1 MPLLPCSIAFIG
13 TGIMGSSMARHLIMN
28 GHPLHVHNRTREKA
42 EALLERGA
50 TWHDTPESAANAADV
65 VITML
70 GLPSDVEQVYFGKT
84 AGGGV
89 IAAAKSGSLLIDM
102 TTSSP
107 RLAER
112 ISSVARERN
121 IEALDA
127 PVSGGDV
134 GARNKSLVIMVG
146 GEDEAFHGGEPLLQ
160 QMGQSVTRLGPAGS
174 GQRCKLSNQIAVA
187 IGMVAWCE
195 ALAVAK
201 ASNLDPSAVQDVIR
215 GGAAGSWGLTNLAPR
230 ALKEDFEPGF
240 LVRHLVKDIRLAQEE
255 ADLHGLHLP
264 GLEVAQKLYEL
275 LEKLGYG
282 EAGTQVLFHHY
293 ETNRGA
299 G

>member
-1 MPLLPCSIAFIG
+1 MPLLPRSIAFIG
-13 TGIMGSSMARHLIMN
+13 TGIMGSRMAGHLIMN

-112 ISSVARERN
+112 ISSVAREQN

-146 GEDEAFHGGEPLLQ
+146 GEDEAFHRGEPLLQ

-230 ALKEDFEPGF
+230 ALNEDFKPGF

-255 ADLHGLHLP
+255 ADLHGLRLP

-275 LEKLGYG
+275 VEKLGYG

-293 ETNRGA
+293 ETNIGV

>member
-1 MPLLPCSIAFIG
+1 
-13 TGIMGSSMARHLIMN
+13 MN

-112 ISSVARERN
+112 ISSVAREQN

-134 GARNKSLVIMVG
+134 GARNKSLVVMVG
-146 GEDEAFHGGEPLLQ
+146 GEDEAFYRGEPLLE
-160 QMGQSVTRLGPAGS
+160 QMGQLVTRLGPAGS

-201 ASNLDPSAVQDVIR
+201 ASNLDPSVVQNVIR

-230 ALKEDFEPGF
+230 ALNEDFKPGF

-255 ADLHGLHLP
+255 ADLHGLRLP

-275 LEKLGYG
+275 VEKLGYG

-293 ETNRGA
+293 ETNRGV

>member
-1 MPLLPCSIAFIG
+1 
-13 TGIMGSSMARHLIMN
+13 MN

-134 GARNKSLVIMVG
+134 GARNKSLVVMVG
-146 GEDEAFHGGEPLLQ
+146 GEDEAFHRGEPLLQ

-201 ASNLDPSAVQDVIR
+201 ASNLDPSVVQNVIR

-230 ALKEDFEPGF
+230 ALNEDFEPGF